1 MSRKEPQRRRFGA
14 KISLISPWIIPKVV
28 SSPGKTPPARSL
40 EFNPD
45 AAAMAGLELA
55 DSCQPRPFWDSPEIP
70 FFSRNPLGSS
80 VAHSGDAQHVP
91 GPGEHLEHLV
101 AARADQMR
109 VKAGKCELF
118 S

>member
-1 MSRKEPQRRRFGA
+1 MEQPRQGWNWM
-14 KISLISPWIIPKVV
+14 IS
-28 SSPGKTPPARSL
+28 
-40 EFNPD
+40 
-45 AAAMAGLELA
+45 

-70 FFSRNPLGSS
+70 FFSRNPLRIPS
-80 VAHSGDAQHVP
+80 VAHSGDAQRVP